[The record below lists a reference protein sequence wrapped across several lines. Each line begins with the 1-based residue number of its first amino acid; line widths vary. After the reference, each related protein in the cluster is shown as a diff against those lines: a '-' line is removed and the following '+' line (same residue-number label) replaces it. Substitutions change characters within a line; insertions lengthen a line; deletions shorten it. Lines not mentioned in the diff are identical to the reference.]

1 MQYKLTS
8 QFPRPSGRIK
18 LKFNPMF
25 DYLVQLVFVQRFP
38 LLESRQYL
46 PPEPCCPLFALELPL
61 QQLLARQ
68 R

>member
-1 MQYKLTS
+1 MIAESKDACIHLHRN
-8 QFPRPSGRIK
+8 FLGHLGRIK

-38 LLESRQYL
+38 LLG
-46 PPEPCCPLFALELPL
+46 CFALKLQQRP

-68 R
+68 L